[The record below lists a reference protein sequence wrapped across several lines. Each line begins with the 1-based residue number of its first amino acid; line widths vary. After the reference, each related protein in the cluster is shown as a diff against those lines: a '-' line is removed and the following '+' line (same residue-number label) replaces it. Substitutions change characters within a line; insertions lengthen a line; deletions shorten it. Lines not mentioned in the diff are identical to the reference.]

1 MLAGEARD
9 APTRY
14 VTLGEFDGVCSLTS
28 PHLVSRQQSACRQ
41 VRAVP
46 SCAPV
51 PAAPS
56 LEHGPGTSPAPTQP
70 AGAAPGVTHPIF
82 LGAGTS
88 TTGGPAAQCPK
99 FSGGSGAPR
108 QRPHLPPAGKQDA
121 SLRDCN
127 SSRNNVTP
135 KSSHLG
141 QDSGV
146 SPKMLGLSAR
156 CREQSQA
163 GALSREGPP
172 APPGNPQLKAAQ
184 RAKCP
189 SASTVCNGAGCHSAG
204 TASVQLCRVC
214 FCQRDGCAKR
224 PSAGT
229 VCNGAGC
236 ASASLVSVH
245 GAPPPAR

>member
-1 MLAGEARD
+1 MGFAASPR
-9 APTRY
+9 PTWCQ
-14 VTLGEFDGVCSLTS
+14 GSK
-28 PHLVSRQQSACRQ
+28 
-41 VRAVP
+41 
-46 SCAPV
+46 V
-51 PAAPS
+51 PADKS
-56 LEHGPGTSPAPTQP
+56 GPFPAVHPCQQLP
-70 AGAAPGVTHPIF
+70 ASSTDPAHPQHLHNQWALLRALHVPF
-82 LGAGTS
+82 LGS
-88 TTGGPAAQCPK
+88 
-99 FSGGSGAPR
+99 
-108 QRPHLPPAGKQDA
+108 PHLPPAGKQDA

-146 SPKMLGLSAR
+146 SPPKCWGLSAC

-229 VCNGAGC
+229 VCNGTGC
-236 ASASLVSVH
+236 CMGSVQTCRVSASLVSVH